1 MPRGST
7 SSCDRYCSARGV
19 ARLGHFLVFSHLFVM
34 AQIARSAQ
42 PHSHGFPRLGAEAL
56 DGSLPCTYIV
66 LCREVSS
73 VRGCAVGSEG

>member
-34 AQIARSAQ
+34 AQIAQSAQ
-42 PHSHGFPRLGAEAL
+42 PHSHGFPRLGAEPL
-56 DGSLPCTYIV
+56 DWQPPMYLHSTMYGSI
-66 LCREVSS
+66 
-73 VRGCAVGSEG
+73 